1 MYAIR
6 MYATGRRG
14 EAFVLKEDFAYL
26 AIYLWRQSLKNIN
39 RQLSKEEARQFSSND
54 YYYLTTIYYLNKPNF
69 SQIAESLGVT
79 KPAVSLIIKKL
90 ARMGLIEKEQSRQDK
105 RVFYIV
111 LTEKG
116 NRIIGGDEA
125 LYEWIDSMI
134 RANIPSPQAYDQLE
148 ALLNKVVNKLGA
160 EEDRE

>member
-1 MYAIR
+1 M
-6 MYATGRRG
+6 
-14 EAFVLKEDFAYL
+14 LKEDFAYL
-26 AIYLWRQSLKNIN
+26 AVYLWRQSLKNIN

-54 YYYLTTIYYLNKPNF
+54 YHYLTTIYYLNKPNF
-69 SQIAESLGVT
+69 SQIAESLGLT

-90 ARMGLIEKEQSRQDK
+90 ARMGLIEKEQSCQDK

-116 NRIIGGDEA
+116 NRIVGGDDA
-125 LYEWIDSMI
+125 LYESIDSMI

-148 ALLNKVVNKLGA
+148 ALLNKIVNKLGA
-160 EEDRE
+160 EENRE